1 MWQGQVTKNA
11 RLKIDKGYTG
21 LSRNQ
26 CKYQTFFPDVHN
38 WTNFLYMQGY
48 KIRNNQYVEIAL
60 FINGINTYWK

>member
-26 CKYQTFFPDVHN
+26 CKYQTFFPDVYVIEQ
-38 WTNFLYMQGY
+38 TFYIY
-48 KIRNNQYVEIAL
+48 KD
-60 FINGINTYWK
+60 TK